1 MHHYPPIRG
10 ASWATGVQ
18 SDPMQD
24 VVKALR
30 QLSLSLAKQWRL
42 PVISRATLPNANG
55 SRLNQH
61 IFWRQIQDF
70 LRPGDIVLDD
80 QGAACFGAATLTLP
94 QGYKFI
100 VQSLWASIGYTLAA
114 AFGAQIAEPNR
125 RVVLLIG
132 DGAAQLTVQE
142 LGSMLRDE
150 LKPVIFLLNN
160 QGYTIKRAICGS
172 EQHYNDIAQWN
183 WMLLLRALANEH
195 PVQTLQVTE
204 PEQLQQALLEVAD
217 CR

>member
-1 MHHYPPIRG
+1 MINVGVLFTDIITAVFSHHPPVEKCITIHPFEARVG
-10 ASWATGVQ
+10 RQVFSQ
-18 SDPMQD
+18 IPMQD

-142 LGSMLRDE
+142 LGSMLRDG

-160 QGYTIKRAICGS
+160 QGYTIERAICGS

-183 WMLLLRALANEH
+183 
-195 PVQTLQVTE
+195 
-204 PEQLQQALLEVAD
+204 
-217 CR
+217 